1 MVQRLQIRGQTM
13 QSTQLQIHPYPKA
26 LHFLYSLIAT
36 CILMLCVSIPCSAKT
51 TDELEVDWL
60 SDGVF
65 TGASG
70 AMWITFELLKSEI
83 APREC
88 IWCQTNVMDD
98 SITDALAWQTPKYA
112 ANTADATA
120 FGVIPAFVTA
130 SLLLS
135 SGLDGRIEN
144 AGTDM
149 MLIAESLTLS
159 SLLNQVVKFSVGRAR
174 PFTVRGHEAFYP
186 DRSDDNLSF
195 YSGHTNMAFALVV
208 SAGTIAHIR
217 NYDAEPYIWG
227 IGIPLALFVGYTRIA
242 AEKHYFS
249 DVLIGALIGS
259 TVGFLVPWLHRNDDS
274 HSTGSTPVSGLNI
287 MMGSQMLT
295 ISGQF

>member
-1 MVQRLQIRGQTM
+1 M
-13 QSTQLQIHPYPKA
+13 
-26 LHFLYSLIAT
+26 
-36 CILMLCVSIPCSAKT
+36 LMLCVSTPISAKT
-51 TDELEVDWL
+51 TDELEVNWL

-65 TGASG
+65 TGG
-70 AMWITFELLKSEI
+70 TGVMWITFELLKSEI

-98 SITDALAWQTPKYA
+98 AITDAFAWPTPTYA
-112 ANTADATA
+112 AKTADATA
-120 FGVIPAFVTA
+120 FGVIPAFVTG

-144 AGTDM
+144 AGADM
-149 MLIAESLTLS
+149 LLIAESLTIS

-174 PFTVRGHEAFYP
+174 PFTARDHESYYS

-249 DVLIGALIGS
+249 DVLVGAVIGS
-259 TVGFLVPWLHRNDDS
+259 AVGFLVPWLHRNDNKDTDATQGNS
-274 HSTGSTPVSGLNI
+274 MNV
-287 MMGSQMLT
+287 MMGNRMLM